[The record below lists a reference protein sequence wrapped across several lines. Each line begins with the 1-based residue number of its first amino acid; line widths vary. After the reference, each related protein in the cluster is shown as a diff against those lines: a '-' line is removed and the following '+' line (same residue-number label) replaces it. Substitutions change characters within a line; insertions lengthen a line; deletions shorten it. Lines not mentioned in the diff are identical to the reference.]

1 MDTQNISQNNQSK
14 RIKRAFW
21 VPAVL
26 LIIPLIGEFTVE
38 GWNWGWNGFLFAY
51 VIWTAFG
58 QLYVRLT
65 KNTTNRIRKI
75 AIGVAVFGILAII
88 WGILA
93 TG

>member
-1 MDTQNISQNNQSK
+1 MQNNQNK

-26 LIIPLIGEFTVE
+26 LIIPLIGEFTIE
-38 GWNWGWNGFLFAY
+38 GWNWGWHGFLFAY
-51 VIWTAFG
+51 VIWTVFG
-58 QLYVRLT
+58 LIYVRLT
-65 KNTTNRIRKI
+65 KNSPDRNHKI
-75 AIGVAVFGILAII
+75 AIGFAVFAVLAII